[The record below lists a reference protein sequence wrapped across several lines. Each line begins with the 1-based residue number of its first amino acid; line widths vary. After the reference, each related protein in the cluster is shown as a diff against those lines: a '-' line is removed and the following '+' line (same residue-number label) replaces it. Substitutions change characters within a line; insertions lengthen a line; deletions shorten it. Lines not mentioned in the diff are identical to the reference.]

1 MVGMHTLHEET
12 TLVAFSELRTK
23 LQQILKALEHSKV
36 ILEKRN
42 RPFAV
47 LVPIEK
53 YEKMEEILEI
63 VEDRTLG
70 YLAHE
75 REKRTRESEYVTLD
89 QAEKR
94 VRLR

>member
-1 MVGMHTLHEET
+1 MHTLQEET

-23 LQQILKALEHSKV
+23 LEDVLKAMSHSKV
-36 ILEKRN
+36 VLEKRN

-53 YEKMEEILEI
+53 YEKMEEILEM
-63 VEDRTLG
+63 VEDRSLG
-70 YLAHE
+70 YIARE
-75 REKRTRESEYVTLD
+75 REKVTRERDYLTLEE
-89 QAEKR
+89 AEKK